1 VSFIRQ
7 RHASKKSINTT
18 SRKELKTMVGFNFYG
33 RVRLSTASAISSDD
47 SLKTAT
53 KNHIS
58 TGLKKTLNPK
68 ST

>member
-1 VSFIRQ
+1 
-7 RHASKKSINTT
+7 
-18 SRKELKTMVGFNFYG
+18 MVGFNFYG